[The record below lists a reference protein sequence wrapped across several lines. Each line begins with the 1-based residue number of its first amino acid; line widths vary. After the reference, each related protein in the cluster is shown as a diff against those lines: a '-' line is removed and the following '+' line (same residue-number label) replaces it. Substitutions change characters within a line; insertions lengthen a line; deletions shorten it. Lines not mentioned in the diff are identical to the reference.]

1 MSFKKI
7 VELVSGKI
15 YITPLRD
22 REEAG
27 KKRGEKR
34 NEEKPIMLL
43 TPEDKSRSPKRIQH
57 RYYLPCQHSS
67 NRSC

>member
-15 YITPLRD
+15 YITPLRN

-27 KKRGEKR
+27 KKGEKR
-34 NEEKPIMLL
+34 EMKKN
-43 TPEDKSRSPKRIQH
+43 Q
-57 RYYLPCQHSS
+57 
-67 NRSC
+67 